1 MSSEFFGGLSR
12 DFCQLLDDSDDYNV
26 IIKVG
31 ENSNEKTFH
40 AHSVILRARSPY
52 FRTALANKW
61 AKKEGDSTVFTKP
74 NVSPVVFELIL
85 KYIYSGSIN
94 LGNHDNTDILDLLIA
109 SDELL
114 LSELFEYIQDYL
126 LSTKSD
132 WVKRNVVKVHR
143 TIYPY
148 DGCKRLQS
156 FCLETICK
164 NPLLVFESKD
174 FPSFEEALLLPL
186 LSRDDLQT
194 DEIDIWDHLV
204 QWGLTQ
210 MHTSTSISS
219 ASSLT
224 TVSSSNN
231 SNATINVNH
240 TISEIANWTNEDFME
255 LERILHN
262 CIPLIRFFQ
271 ISSSDFYDK
280 VWPFNKILPENLKED
295 IIRYHFKRNAVINSS
310 NGFSSQSL
318 IPKYALPPRIIPFDS
333 TLIKAEHVAKLC
345 DWIDRKDGKPYTFE
359 EIPYKFKLLIRGSR
373 DGFEAETFHEKCDNK
388 GATIVVMQIAYSGEL
403 VGGYNPIEWT
413 TGDVRLTTQNS
424 FLFSFPKQGNL
435 NDAKLSRVTRAGYA
449 IRIKDKTHGPCFGD
463 KDLWMKNNFNAY
475 DSCSSDKDDYSD
487 RVTTLSK
494 FWVLEYEVFQVIRK

>member
-1 MSSEFFGGLSR
+1 MFLQWCLNLFSSKF
-12 DFCQLLDDSDDYNV
+12 Y
-26 IIKVG
+26 IKAV
-31 ENSNEKTFH
+31 K
-40 AHSVILRARSPY
+40 AV
-52 FRTALANKW
+52 K
-61 AKKEGDSTVFTKP
+61 
-74 NVSPVVFELIL
+74 VV
-85 KYIYSGSIN
+85 KY
-94 LGNHDNTDILDLLIA
+94 ILDLLIA

-148 DGCKRLQS
+148 DGS
-156 FCLETICK
+156 
-164 NPLLVFESKD
+164 
-174 FPSFEEALLLPL
+174 
-186 LSRDDLQT
+186 
-194 DEIDIWDHLV
+194 
-204 QWGLTQ
+204 
-210 MHTSTSISS
+210 
-219 ASSLT
+219 
-224 TVSSSNN
+224 
-231 SNATINVNH
+231 
-240 TISEIANWTNEDFME
+240 NWTNEDFME

-494 FWVLEYEVFQVIRK
+494 FWVLEYEVFQ

>member
-12 DFCQLLDDSDDYNV
+12 DF
-26 IIKVG
+26 
-31 ENSNEKTFH
+31 
-40 AHSVILRARSPY
+40 
-52 FRTALANKW
+52 
-61 AKKEGDSTVFTKP
+61 
-74 NVSPVVFELIL
+74 
-85 KYIYSGSIN
+85 
-94 LGNHDNTDILDLLIA
+94 GNHDNTDILDLLIA

-114 LSELFEYIQDYL
+114 LSELFEHIQEYL

-148 DGCKRLQS
+148 DG
-156 FCLETICK
+156 F
-164 NPLLVFESKD
+164 
-174 FPSFEEALLLPL
+174 
-186 LSRDDLQT
+186 
-194 DEIDIWDHLV
+194 
-204 QWGLTQ
+204 
-210 MHTSTSISS
+210 
-219 ASSLT
+219 
-224 TVSSSNN
+224 
-231 SNATINVNH
+231 
-240 TISEIANWTNEDFME
+240 
-255 LERILHN
+255 
-262 CIPLIRFFQ
+262 
-271 ISSSDFYDK
+271 
-280 VWPFNKILPENLKED
+280 WPFNKILPENLKED

-310 NGFSSQSL
+310 NGLSTQSL
-318 IPKYALPPRIIPFDS
+318 IPNDALKPRKIPFDS

-345 DWIDRKDGKPYTFE
+345 DWIDRKDGKPYSFD

-413 TGDVRLTTQNS
+413 TGDIRLTTQNS